1 MLSKN
6 IFIQL
11 IILFMAVETSGEY
24 LKGFICYY
32 ESESDP

>member
-24 LKGFICYY
+24 LEEFLFYY
-32 ESESDP
+32 ESESDQ